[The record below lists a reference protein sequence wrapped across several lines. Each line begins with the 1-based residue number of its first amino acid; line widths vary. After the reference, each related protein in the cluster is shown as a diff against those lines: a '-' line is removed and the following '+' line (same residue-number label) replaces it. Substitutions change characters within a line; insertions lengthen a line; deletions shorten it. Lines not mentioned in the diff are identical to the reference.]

1 MKLVGKTPII
11 QKDKRRVKKMKEMET
26 FSFGTMC
33 Q

>member
-26 FSFGTMC
+26 FSF
-33 Q
+33 